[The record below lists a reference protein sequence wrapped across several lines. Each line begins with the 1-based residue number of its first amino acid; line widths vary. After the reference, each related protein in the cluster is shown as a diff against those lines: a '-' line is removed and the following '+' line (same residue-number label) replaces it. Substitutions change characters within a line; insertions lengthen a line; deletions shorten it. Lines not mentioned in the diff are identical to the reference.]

1 MYRGVGT
8 STMYSWQW
16 CASLVVLILTY
27 AIRLTSVTLRR
38 LCYNTSS
45 YLYYTSTNYVHVC
58 SRRVLRP
65 RWTDALRLDI
75 STVQYHYKKASVL
88 WIKFNFL
95 LYSSL
100 NRIAAPQQSLARI
113 FLSRIS
119 SAVSLSSNQHLSRSA
134 SHQLHTLTV
143 STSIEYNISSIQL
156 RQ

>member
-1 MYRGVGT
+1 MCRGVGT

-16 CASLVVLILTY
+16 CASLVVLTLTY
-27 AIRLTSVTLRR
+27 TTQTNVRYSTAYVTIRARTYITLPLTM
-38 LCYNTSS
+38 
-45 YLYYTSTNYVHVC
+45 YTVC

-119 SAVSLSSNQHLSRSA
+119 SAVSLPSNQHLSRSA
-134 SHQLHTLTV
+134 HTNYIR
-143 STSIEYNISSIQL
+143 SQYL
-156 RQ
+156 RLSNTIFLLSN